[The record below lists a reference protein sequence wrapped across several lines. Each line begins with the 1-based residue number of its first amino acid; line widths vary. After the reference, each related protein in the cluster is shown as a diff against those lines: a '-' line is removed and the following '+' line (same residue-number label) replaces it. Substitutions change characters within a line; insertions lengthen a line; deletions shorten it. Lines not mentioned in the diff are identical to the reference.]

1 MLAPDQRHVLLD
13 LLRPPVGYELDGAVG
28 TTFTLDLEA
37 ALIAPLAFAAF
48 RIGDTRD
55 PIAVMEAV
63 RSAAGRLDIF
73 CQGGQI
79 VAPSTPSALVAFAEP
94 MIHDVR
100 RPRPGRL
107 FHPKVWFL
115 RFVAEGEAPTV
126 RLLCLTRNLTKDTSW
141 DVALRLDGVEERA
154 PKASNRPISDLIR
167 ALPTMAVHALPA
179 DRAERVDALAE
190 SARRAGWES
199 PEGFKSAVGFW
210 AFGLGGPAPSPN
222 FDGYRNL
229 VVSPFLNGE
238 GLATV
243 APSARSSV
251 TVVSTTED
259 LDALTPGEPDHIEDF
274 RVVSAAAD
282 LANPDDQE
290 LVARDDGSRLSGLHA
305 KLYVVERNRA
315 AHVFVGSAN
324 ATGAAF
330 GGNVEFLV
338 ELVGGATRFG
348 VDRFLAD
355 EGGLGSILET
365 YVPADAKE
373 PDATDEAIRRLE
385 NALRDSAEVPLTAV
399 VSPDNGSFVERIE
412 GAPLRLSSDID
423 GRIELL
429 TKPGR
434 GAAID
439 HDLPVSAVLGP
450 VDLDEITPF
459 VVLRLTMTLPGG
471 ATVARASVLRAQL
484 VGDPGGRLDEIL
496 ARQVDTPEKFL
507 RFLLLLLG
515 FADSGVL
522 GDGADG
528 DGSGVFRSFARGN
541 NGIFELLVRAA
552 TERPGVFDDLQ
563 RIVPNLQKTERGRAA
578 LPEGFDE
585 LWAVIEAARPDLER
599 LRRSVVQR

>member
-1 MLAPDQRHVLLD
+1 MLAPDHRHVLLD
-13 LLRPPVGYELDGAVG
+13 LLRPPAGYELDGAVG

-37 ALIAPLAFAAF
+37 ALVAPLAFAAF
-48 RIGDTRD
+48 RIADTRD

-63 RSAAGRLDIF
+63 RSAADRLDIF

-79 VAPSTPSALVAFAEP
+79 AAPAAASALVAFAEP

-115 RFVAEGEAPTV
+115 RFLADDEAPAV

-154 PKASNRPISDLIR
+154 PKAANRPVSDLIR
-167 ALPTMAVHALPA
+167 ALPTMAVHELPA
-179 DRAERVDALAE
+179 HRKRRIEGLAE
-190 SARRAGWES
+190 SARRARWEA
-199 PEGFKSAVGFW
+199 PEGFKSDVNFW
-210 AFGLGGPAPSPN
+210 AFGLGGSQPTPQ
-222 FDGYRNL
+222 FDGYRHL
-229 VVSPFLNGE
+229 VVAPFLNAK

-243 APSARSSV
+243 APNARSSV

-259 LDALTPGEPDHIEDF
+259 LDALGSDRPAHVEDI
-274 RVVSAAAD
+274 RVVSASAD
-282 LANPDDQE
+282 LADPDDQE
-290 LVARDDGSRLSGLHA
+290 LVARDDRSRLSGLHA
-305 KLYVVERNRA
+305 KLYVVERNRS
-315 AHVFVGSAN
+315 AHVFIGSAN
-324 ATGAAF
+324 ATDAAF

-355 EGGLGSILET
+355 EGGLGSLIET
-365 YVPADAKE
+365 YAPGESAE
-373 PDATDEAIRRLE
+373 PDATDEALWRLE
-385 NALRDSAEVPLTAV
+385 NALRDAAAVPLTATV
-399 VSPDNGSFVERIE
+399 VPGEGTYSERIE
-412 GAPLRLSSDID
+412 GAPLRLPADMV

-429 TKPGR
+429 TRPGR
-434 GAAID
+434 GATVD
-439 HDLPVSAVLGP
+439 HDQPVSAVLGP

-459 VVLRLTMTLPGG
+459 VVLRLATTLPGG
-471 ATVARASVLRAQL
+471 GSVTRSSVLRAHL
-484 VGDPGGRLDEIL
+484 VDEPDGRLDEIL

-515 FADSGVL
+515 FADTGTLGEGV
-522 GDGADG
+522 DG

-541 NGIFELLVRAA
+541 NGLFELLVRAA
-552 TERPGVFDDLQ
+552 TERPAVFDDLQ
-563 RIVPNLQKTERGRAA
+563 RIVPKLQKTERGRAA

-585 LWAVIEAARPDLER
+585 LWEIIDAARPDLER
-599 LRRSVVQR
+599 LRRAGDR